1 MTGAT
6 RHDVLAEAE
15 ELIKATG
22 FPYFVTS
29 MSKGSMTE
37 HYPSFGGVYSGAGS
51 IPPVQKTIETSDL
64 VLWIGNYPVS
74 SSKNVRYTRLHLL
87 SMTE

>member
-1 MTGAT
+1 MIGAV
-6 RHDVLAEAE
+6 RHGVLEEAE

-29 MSKGSMTE
+29 MSKGSITE
-37 HYPSFGGVYSGAGS
+37 HYPSFGGAYSGAGS

-74 SSKNVRYTRLHLL
+74 SSKTMRYIADIC
-87 SMTE
+87 

>member
-6 RHDVLAEAE
+6 RHGVLGEAE

-22 FPYFVTS
+22 FPYFVTF
-29 MSKGSMTE
+29 MSKGSVTE
-37 HYPSFGGVYSGAGS
+37 HYPSFGGVYGGAGS

-74 SSKNVRYTRLHLL
+74 TSNTARHFPIYLG
-87 SMTE
+87 